1 MKIKSNRVKQLTT
14 FESILRVV
22 RRYAYFETSIIV
34 TLYLALGFLVDSAD
48 VCILDGE
55 ISYILILLAVIT
67 LFHGFENGILAVGM
81 LAVAMWLFYDT
92 FQYVEFL
99 STLVMTMI
107 FSEFHYY
114 WTKKIKEAE
123 INADYRGVKL
133 EELSK
138 AFYSLKISH
147 DQLEKN
153 YVIKPMSIRNS
164 IESIINMEVEINE
177 NVEIADKDKEF
188 YIQFMGLLEKSFNVH
203 NAMIVYKKDY
213 LDDALIDEESAGVIF
228 GHDTED
234 VKLADIFKDY
244 LVDKAVSRKTSIYI
258 SDEDGEPSEKRDDN
272 SEYIAALP
280 AMHNDEVVAVLVIE
294 KMPFMAFNRENL
306 TSISILFD
314 YFSIEIRNKDVLSFS
329 DEISIIPDQ
338 KFKFEYSRLKYL
350 FDEYEVSSVSLVLR
364 VENELQSIRIYEK
377 IEKTLRSL
385 DMLTSIKQNGHY
397 YIILMFP
404 LHDKASALGYMER
417 LTKFLDAGGLKDL
430 DHMIFDMS
438 QTQLLNDYV
447 RDNYGK

>member
-14 FESILRVV
+14 LESILRVV

-34 TLYLALGFLVDSAD
+34 TLYLAFGFLVDSSD

>member
-1 MKIKSNRVKQLTT
+1 
-14 FESILRVV
+14 
-22 RRYAYFETSIIV
+22 V
-34 TLYLALGFLVDSAD
+34 TLYLAFGFLVDSSD

-417 LTKFLDAGGLKDL
+417 LTKFLDAGALKDL